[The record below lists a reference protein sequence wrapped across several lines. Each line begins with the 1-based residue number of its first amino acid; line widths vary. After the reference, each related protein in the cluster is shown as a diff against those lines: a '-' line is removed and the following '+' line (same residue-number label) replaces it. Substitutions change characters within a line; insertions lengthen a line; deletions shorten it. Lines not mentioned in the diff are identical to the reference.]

1 MKARETLTLD
11 AERALGSAFGD
22 LLRVI
27 RGDVR
32 SDDDGDVVA
41 GMLVRHALIRPVN
54 GCAVCV
60 LDGTQSVRVAGVA
73 GDTGAVRAGSLWPLA
88 GSPVSEALA
97 GPSALQPVDARLSPL
112 GRALASASEVALTA
126 LPLRIGERGGGEPT
140 SLGALLL
147 LRDPGTPL
155 TDTEREFLEGFA
167 SLVALAVLQAAPPQD
182 WEQRARRLR
191 GNVDAVVDLA
201 GSLDAHKNIPRVL
214 EQVCAAVDGNR
225 ATLLRLEGDD
235 VIIEA
240 VHDVD
245 GETIVPDW
253 RGRLDGHEMLLA
265 ARQSADV
272 VVGGNVA
279 YEELPEELEGAFAG
293 VKHTIILPLR
303 SGDGVAG
310 FLVVFRRHSRPFIH
324 DDAGALQQLGSVAL
338 LALLA
343 LRNSRL
349 YADAQ
354 AASEAM
360 SSFLN
365 LVVHDLRA
373 PLTVLSGYIDLLREG
388 TYGAPPAGWARPM
401 ELITAKLH
409 ELHRLV
415 DDILLAA
422 RLESGAV
429 PTTTELLDLNDV
441 VRRAAVRSQGRAEL
455 AGATVETEPSPTA
468 VAACADSF
476 HVDRIIDNLINNA
489 ISYGGAAPW
498 IRISVDPST
507 PPAVRVEDH
516 GVGISAELHDRIF
529 DRFFRLETRVPGTGF
544 GLHVGRVLAQA
555 CGGSLNVERSVPGQG
570 SMFRLELPPAP
581 VVADVVEGSLR

>member
-1 MKARETLTLD
+1 MKARETLTPD
-11 AERALGSAFGD
+11 AERALGSVFGD

-32 SDDDGDVVA
+32 SDDDGDAVA

-97 GPSALQPVDARLSPL
+97 GTSALQAVDARLSPL
-112 GRALASASEVALTA
+112 GRALASAGDVALTA
-126 LPLRIGERGGGEPT
+126 LPLRIGERAGGEST

-155 TDTEREFLEGFA
+155 TDTEREFLEGYA
-167 SLVALAVLQAAPPQD
+167 SLVALAVLQAAPAQD
-182 WEQRARRLR
+182 WEQRSRRLR
-191 GNVDAVVDLA
+191 GNVDAVTDLA
-201 GSLDAHKNIPRVL
+201 SSLDAHKSIPRVL

-225 ATLLRLEGDD
+225 ATLLRLDGDD
-235 VIIEA
+235 VVIEG

-245 GETIVPDW
+245 GETIVLDW

-279 YEELPEELEGAFAG
+279 YEELPAELQGAFAG

-303 SGDGVAG
+303 SSDGVAG

-324 DDAGALQQLGSVAL
+324 DDAGALQQLGSV
-338 LALLA
+338 ALLA

-455 AGATVETEPSPTA
+455 AGATVETAPSPTP

-476 HVDRIIDNLINNA
+476 HVDRIVDNLINNA

-498 IRISVDPST
+498 IRISVDPSQ

-581 VVADVVEGSLR
+581 AVADVDEGSLR

>member
-1 MKARETLTLD
+1 MNTRDIISPD

-27 RGDVR
+27 RGEVR
-32 SDDDGDVVA
+32 SGDDGDAVA
-41 GMLVRHALIRPVN
+41 GMLVRHALIRPVH

-60 LDGTQSVRVAGVA
+60 LDGAQSVRVAGVA
-73 GDTGAVRAGSLWPLA
+73 GDTGGVRAGSVWPLA

-97 GPSALQPVDARLSPL
+97 GPSTLQLVNAQLSPL
-112 GRALASASEVALTA
+112 GRALSSAGEVSLTT
-126 LPLRIGERGGGEPT
+126 LPLRIGEHGGGEPT

-147 LRDPGTPL
+147 LRDAGTPL
-155 TDTEREFLEGFA
+155 SDKERDFLEGFA
-167 SLVALAVLQAAPPQD
+167 SLVALALLQAAPAQD
-182 WEQRARRLR
+182 WERRARRLR

-201 GSLDAHKNIPRVL
+201 SSLDAQKNIPRVL
-214 EQVCAAVDGNR
+214 QQVCTAVDGNR
-225 ATLLRLEGDD
+225 ATLLRVDGDD
-235 VIIEA
+235 VVIEG

-245 GETIVPDW
+245 GETVVPDW
-253 RGRLDGHEMLLA
+253 RGRIDSQPMLLA
-265 ARQSADV
+265 ARRSSAI
-272 VVGGNVA
+272 VVGGNIA
-279 YEELPEELEGAFAG
+279 YDRLPKALADAFAS

-310 FLVVFRRHSRPFIH
+310 FLMVFRRHSRPFIH
-324 DDAGALQQLGSVAL
+324 DDAGTLQQLGNV
-338 LALLA
+338 ALLA

-373 PLTVLSGYIDLLREG
+373 PLTVLSGYVDLLRDG

-401 ELITAKLH
+401 ELITVKLQ

-429 PTTTELLDLNDV
+429 PTTIALLDLNDLV
-441 VRRAAVRSQGRAEL
+441 LRAGVRSQARAEL
-455 AGATVETEPSPTA
+455 AGATVETMPSPDPV
-468 VAACADSF
+468 VASADSF
-476 HVDRIIDNLINNA
+476 HVDRILDNLINNA
-489 ISYGGAAPW
+489 ISYGGPAPW
-498 IRISVDPST
+498 IRISVDPSQ
-507 PPAVRVEDH
+507 PPAVRVEDR

-529 DRFFRLETRVPGTGF
+529 DRFFRLESRVPGTGF

-555 CGGSLNVERSVPGQG
+555 CGGSLNVERSAPGQG
-570 SMFRLELPPAP
+570 SVFRLELPPA
-581 VVADVVEGSLR
+581 VTALA

>member
-1 MKARETLTLD
+1 MKARETLTPD

-32 SDDDGDVVA
+32 SDDDGDAVA

-54 GCAVCV
+54 GSAVCV

-97 GPSALQPVDARLSPL
+97 GPSALQPVDAQLSPL
-112 GRALASASEVALTA
+112 GRALAGAAEVALTV
-126 LPLRIGERGGGEPT
+126 LPLRIGEHSGGEPT

-167 SLVALAVLQAAPPQD
+167 SLVALAVLQAAPAQD

-201 GSLDAHKNIPRVL
+201 GSLDARKNIPRVL

-235 VIIEA
+235 VVVEG

-253 RGRLDGHEMLLA
+253 RGRVDDHELLLA
-265 ARQSADV
+265 ACRSADV
-272 VVGGNVA
+272 VVGGRVDL
-279 YEELPEELEGAFAG
+279 EELHAELRGALAG

-303 SGDGVAG
+303 SSDGVAG
-310 FLVVFRRHSRPFIH
+310 FLVVFRRHPRPFIH
-324 DDAGALQQLGSVAL
+324 DDAGALQQLGSV
-338 LALLA
+338 ALLA

-373 PLTVLSGYIDLLREG
+373 PLTVLSGYIDLLRQG
-388 TYGAPPAGWARPM
+388 TYGAPPEGWARPM

-441 VRRAAVRSQGRAEL
+441 VRRAAVRSQARAEL
-455 AGATVETEPSPTA
+455 AGATVETGPAATA

-476 HVDRIIDNLINNA
+476 HVDRIVDNLINNA

-498 IRISVDPST
+498 IRISVDPSQ

-516 GVGISAELHDRIF
+516 GVGISVELHDRIF

-570 SMFRLELPPAP
+570 SVFRLELPSAPAT
-581 VVADVVEGSLR
+581 

>member
-1 MKARETLTLD
+1 MKARDTLTPD
-11 AERALGSAFGD
+11 TERALGSAFGD

-32 SDDDGDVVA
+32 TDDDGDAVA

-60 LDGTQSVRVAGVA
+60 LDGTRSVRVAGVA

-97 GPSALQPVDARLSPL
+97 GPSALQPVDAQLSPL
-112 GRALASASEVALTA
+112 GRALASAGEVALTV
-126 LPLRIGERGGGEPT
+126 LPLRIGEHGGGEPT

-147 LRDPGTPL
+147 LRAPGTAL
-155 TDTEREFLEGFA
+155 TDSEREFLEGFA
-167 SLVALAVLQAAPPQD
+167 SLAALAVLQAAPAQD

-191 GNVDAVVDLA
+191 GNVDVVVDLA
-201 GSLDAHKNIPRVL
+201 SSLDARKNVPRVL

-225 ATLLRLEGDD
+225 ATLLRLDGDEVVVEG
-235 VIIEA
+235 

-245 GETIVPDW
+245 GEIILPDW
-253 RGRLDGHEMLLA
+253 RGRVDGHEMLLA

-272 VVGGNVA
+272 VIGGNVA
-279 YEELPEELEGAFAG
+279 GEQLPAELRGAVAG
-293 VKHTIILPLR
+293 VEHTIILPLR
-303 SGDGVAG
+303 SNDGVAG
-310 FLVVFRRHSRPFIH
+310 FLVVVRRHPRPFIH
-324 DDAGALQQLGSVAL
+324 DDVGALQQLGSV
-338 LALLA
+338 ALLA

-373 PLTVLSGYIDLLREG
+373 PLTVLSGYVDLLSQG

-441 VRRAAVRSQGRAEL
+441 VQRAAVRSQARAEL
-455 AGATVETEPSPTA
+455 AGATVEAAPSPTIVA
-468 VAACADSF
+468 VCADSF
-476 HVDRIIDNLINNA
+476 HVDRIVDNLINNA
-489 ISYGGAAPW
+489 ISYGGATPW
-498 IRISVDPST
+498 IRISVDSSR

-516 GVGISAELHDRIF
+516 GLGISAELHDRIF
-529 DRFFRLETRVPGTGF
+529 DRFFRIETGVPGTGF

-555 CGGSLNVERSVPGQG
+555 CGGSLNVERSVPGEG
-570 SMFRLELPPAP
+570 SVFRLELPAAP
-581 VVADVVEGSLR
+581 PTPLS

>member
-1 MKARETLTLD
+1 MKSGDALTPD

-32 SDDDGDVVA
+32 SEDDGDAVA
-41 GMLVRHALIRPVN
+41 GMLVRHALIRPLN
-54 GCAVCV
+54 GCVVCV
-60 LDGTQSVRVAGVA
+60 LDGTESVRVAGVA
-73 GDTGAVRAGSLWPLA
+73 GETGDVRTGSLWPLA

-112 GRALASASEVALTA
+112 GRALASAGDVALTV

-155 TDTEREFLEGFA
+155 TETEREFLEGFA
-167 SLVALAVLQAAPPQD
+167 SLVALAVLQAAPAQD

-201 GSLDAHKNIPRVL
+201 GSLDAHKKIPRVL
-214 EQVCAAVDGNR
+214 QQVCAAVDGNR
-225 ATLLRLEGDD
+225 ATLLRVEGDD
-235 VIIEA
+235 VLVEG

-245 GETIVPDW
+245 SETILPDW
-253 RGRLDGHEMLLA
+253 RGRLDNHEMLLA
-265 ARQSADV
+265 SLQSVDV
-272 VVGGNVA
+272 VVGANVA
-279 YEELPEELEGAFAG
+279 YEHFPPELKNAFAG
-293 VKHTIILPLR
+293 VKHTIVLPLR
-303 SGDGVAG
+303 SGDSVAG
-310 FLVVFRRHSRPFIH
+310 FLMVFRRHPRPFIH
-324 DDAGALQQLGSVAL
+324 DDADTLEQLGRV
-338 LALLA
+338 ALLA
-343 LRNSRL
+343 LRNQRL

-373 PLTVLSGYIDLLREG
+373 PLTVLSGYVDLLREG

-429 PTTTELLDLNDV
+429 PTTTAVLDLNDV
-441 VRRAAVRSQGRAEL
+441 VGRAAVRSQARAEL
-455 AGATVETEPSPTA
+455 AGATVETAPSPTP
-468 VAACADSF
+468 VAARADSF
-476 HVDRIIDNLINNA
+476 HVDRIVDNLINNA
-489 ISYGGAAPW
+489 ISYGGPAPW
-498 IRISVDPST
+498 IRISVDPSQ

-516 GVGISAELHDRIF
+516 GVGISAELHERIF
-529 DRFFRLETRVPGTGF
+529 DRFFRLENRVPGTGF
-544 GLHVGRVLAQA
+544 GLHVARVLAQA
-555 CGGSLNVERSVPGQG
+555 CGGSLNVERSVPGEG
-570 SMFRLELPPAP
+570 SVFRLELPSALPAP
-581 VVADVVEGSLR
+581 A

>member
-1 MKARETLTLD
+1 MNARDILTPD
-11 AERALGSAFGD
+11 PERALGSAFGD

-27 RGDVR
+27 RGDDG
-32 SDDDGDVVA
+32 SSDDGDAVA
-41 GMLVRHALIRPVN
+41 GMLVRHALIRPVR
-54 GCAVCV
+54 GCAIGV
-60 LDGTQSVRVAGVA
+60 LDGDQSVRVAGVA

-97 GPSALQPVDARLSPL
+97 GPSALRPVNARLSPL
-112 GRALASASEVALTA
+112 GRALSSAGEVGLTA
-126 LPLRIGERGGGEPT
+126 LPLRIGEHGGGEPT

-147 LRDPGTPL
+147 LRDPGTAL
-155 TDTEREFLEGFA
+155 SDTERDFLEGFA
-167 SLVALAVLQAAPPQD
+167 SLVTLAVLQAAPAQD

-201 GSLDAHKNIPRVL
+201 SSLDAHKNIPRVL

-225 ATLLRLEGDD
+225 ATLLRVDGDD
-235 VIIEA
+235 MVIEG

-245 GETIVPDW
+245 GETVVPDW
-253 RGRLDGHEMLLA
+253 RGRVDSQEMLLA
-265 ARQSADV
+265 ARQSGAV
-272 VVGGNVA
+272 VVGGNIA
-279 YEELPEELEGAFAG
+279 YEHLPEELKDAFTD
-293 VKHTIILPLR
+293 VRHTIILPLR

-310 FLVVFRRHSRPFIH
+310 FLMVFRRHEHPFIH
-324 DDAGALQQLGSVAL
+324 DDAGAVQQLGNVAL
-338 LALLA
+338 QA

-349 YADAQ
+349 YADAR

-373 PLTVLSGYIDLLREG
+373 PLTVLSGYVDLLRDG
-388 TYGAPPAGWARPM
+388 TYGPAPAGWARPM

-422 RLESGAV
+422 RLDSAAV
-429 PTTTELLDLNDV
+429 PTTTAALDLNDAV
-441 VRRAAVRSQGRAEL
+441 LRAGVRIQARAEL
-455 AGATVETEPSPTA
+455 AGATVETAPSAVPVTA
-468 VAACADSF
+468 WADSF
-476 HVDRIIDNLINNA
+476 HVDRILDNLINNA
-489 ISYGGAAPW
+489 ISYGGGSPW
-498 IRISVDPST
+498 IRISVDPSQ

-529 DRFFRLETRVPGTGF
+529 DRFFRLESRVPGTGF

-555 CGGSLNVERSVPGQG
+555 CGGSLAVERSVPGQG
-570 SMFRLELPPAP
+570 SVFRLELPAAPA
-581 VVADVVEGSLR
+581 

>member
-1 MKARETLTLD
+1 M
-11 AERALGSAFGD
+11 
-22 LLRVI
+22 
-27 RGDVR
+27 
-32 SDDDGDVVA
+32 
-41 GMLVRHALIRPVN
+41 
-54 GCAVCV
+54 
-60 LDGTQSVRVAGVA
+60 
-73 GDTGAVRAGSLWPLA
+73 
-88 GSPVSEALA
+88 
-97 GPSALQPVDARLSPL
+97 
-112 GRALASASEVALTA
+112 AS
-126 LPLRIGERGGGEPT
+126 PT

-147 LRDPGTPL
+147 LRDHGTPL
-155 TDTEREFLEGFA
+155 TDAEREFLEGFA
-167 SLVALAVLQAAPPQD
+167 SLVALAVLQAAPAQD

-235 VIIEA
+235 VVVEG

-253 RGRLDGHEMLLA
+253 RGRVDDHEMLLA

-272 VVGGNVA
+272 VVGGRVA
-279 YEELPEELEGAFAG
+279 GEELSAELSGALAG

-303 SGDGVAG
+303 SSDGVAG
-310 FLVVFRRHSRPFIH
+310 FLVVFRRHPRPFIH
-324 DDAGALQQLGSVAL
+324 DDAGALQQLGSV
-338 LALLA
+338 ALLA

-373 PLTVLSGYIDLLREG
+373 PLTVLSGYIDLLRQG

-441 VRRAAVRSQGRAEL
+441 VRRAAVRSQARAEL
-455 AGATVETEPSPTA
+455 AGATVETAPSPTA
-468 VAACADSF
+468 VVACADSF
-476 HVDRIIDNLINNA
+476 HVDRIVDNLINNA
-489 ISYGGAAPW
+489 ISYGGATPW
-498 IRISVDPST
+498 VRISVDPSQ

-529 DRFFRLETRVPGTGF
+529 DRFFRLETDVPGTGF

-570 SMFRLELPPAP
+570 SVFRLELPPAP
-581 VVADVVEGSLR
+581 PTPA

>member
-1 MKARETLTLD
+1 MKARDTITPD
-11 AERALGSAFGD
+11 TERALGSAFGD

-32 SDDDGDVVA
+32 SDDDGDAVA

-60 LDGTQSVRVAGVA
+60 LDGTRAVRVAGVA

-97 GPSALQPVDARLSPL
+97 GPSALQPVDAQLSPL
-112 GRALASASEVALTA
+112 GRALASAGEVALTV
-126 LPLRIGERGGGEPT
+126 LPLRIGEHGGGEPT

-147 LRDPGTPL
+147 LRAPGTPL
-155 TDTEREFLEGFA
+155 TDSECEFLEGFA
-167 SLVALAVLQAAPPQD
+167 SLAALAVLQAAPAQD

-191 GNVDAVVDLA
+191 GNVDVVVDLA
-201 GSLDAHKNIPRVL
+201 SSLDARKNIPRVL
-214 EQVCAAVDGNR
+214 EQLCAAVDGNR
-225 ATLLRLEGDD
+225 ATLLRLDGDEVVVEG
-235 VIIEA
+235 

-253 RGRLDGHEMLLA
+253 RGRVDGNEMLLA
-265 ARQSADV
+265 ARKSADV

-279 YEELPEELEGAFAG
+279 VEQLPAELRGAVAG

-303 SGDGVAG
+303 SNDGVAG
-310 FLVVFRRHSRPFIH
+310 FLVVVRRHPRPFIH
-324 DDAGALQQLGSVAL
+324 ADVGALQQLGSV
-338 LALLA
+338 ALLA

-373 PLTVLSGYIDLLREG
+373 PLTVLSGYVDLLSQG
-388 TYGAPPAGWARPM
+388 TYGPPPAGWARPM

-441 VRRAAVRSQGRAEL
+441 IQRAAVRSQARAEL
-455 AGATVETEPSPTA
+455 AGATVEAAPSPTI
-468 VAACADSF
+468 VAARADSF
-476 HVDRIIDNLINNA
+476 HVDRIVDNLINNA
-489 ISYGGAAPW
+489 ISYGGATPW
-498 IRISVDPST
+498 IRISVDSSG

-516 GVGISAELHDRIF
+516 GVGISAELHERIF
-529 DRFFRLETRVPGTGF
+529 DRFFRIETGVPGTGF

-570 SMFRLELPPAP
+570 SVFRLELPPAP
-581 VVADVVEGSLR
+581 PTPPG

>member
-1 MKARETLTLD
+1 MNSRDTFTPD
-11 AERALGSAFGD
+11 TERALGSAFGD

-32 SDDDGDVVA
+32 SDDDGDAVA

-60 LDGTQSVRVAGVA
+60 LDGAQSVRVAGVA

-97 GPSALQPVDARLSPL
+97 GSSALQPVNARLSPL
-112 GRALASASEVALTA
+112 GRALSSAGQVALAA
-126 LPLRIGERGGGEPT
+126 LPLRIGDRGGGQPT

-155 TDTEREFLEGFA
+155 ADAEREFLEGFA
-167 SLVALAVLQAAPPQD
+167 SLVALAVLQAVPAQD
-182 WEQRARRLR
+182 WERRARRLR
-191 GNVDAVVDLA
+191 GNVDAVADLA
-201 GSLDAHKNIPRVL
+201 SSLDARKNIPRVL
-214 EQVCAAVDGNR
+214 GQVCATVDGSR
-225 ATLLRLEGDD
+225 ATLLRVEGDD
-235 VIIEA
+235 VVIEG

-245 GETIVPDW
+245 GETVVADW
-253 RGRLDGHEMLLA
+253 RGRLDSQEMLVA
-265 ARQSADV
+265 ARESADV
-272 VVGGNVA
+272 VVGGNIA
-279 YEELPEELEGAFAG
+279 YERLPEELWSAFAG

-310 FLVVFRRHSRPFIH
+310 FLVVFRRHSQPFIH
-324 DDAGALQQLGSVAL
+324 DDAGPLQQLGDVAL
-338 LALLA
+338 QA

-373 PLTVLSGYIDLLREG
+373 PLTVLSGYVDLLRNG
-388 TYGAPPAGWARPM
+388 TYGAPPAGWSRPM

-422 RLESGAV
+422 RLDSGAV
-429 PTTTELLDLNDV
+429 PTSTEMLDLNDV
-441 VRRAAVRSQGRAEL
+441 VLRAGVRSQARAEL
-455 AGATVETEPSPTA
+455 AGATVEVIPSPTP

-476 HVDRIIDNLINNA
+476 HVDRILDNLINNA
-489 ISYGGAAPW
+489 ISYGGVAPW
-498 IRISVDPST
+498 IRISVDPSQQ
-507 PPAVRVEDH
+507 PAVRVEDH
-516 GVGISAELHDRIF
+516 GVGISAELHERVF
-529 DRFFRLETRVPGTGF
+529 DRFFRLENRVPGTGF

-555 CGGSLNVERSVPGQG
+555 CGGSLTVERSAPGQG
-570 SMFRLELPPAP
+570 SVFRLEVPAASAPPT
-581 VVADVVEGSLR
+581 

>member
-1 MKARETLTLD
+1 MSARDTLTPD
-11 AERALGSAFGD
+11 AEWALGSAFGD

-27 RGDVR
+27 RADVR
-32 SDDDGDVVA
+32 SGDDGDAVA

-60 LDGTQSVRVAGVA
+60 LDGSQSVRVAGVA
-73 GDTGAVRAGSLWPLA
+73 GETGAVRAGSLWPLA

-97 GPSALQPVDARLSPL
+97 GPSALQPVNARLSPL
-112 GRALASASEVALTA
+112 GRALSSAGEVGLTA
-126 LPLRIGERGGGEPT
+126 FPLRIGEHGGDPT
-140 SLGALLL
+140 PLGALLL
-147 LRDPGTPL
+147 LREPDTPL
-155 TDTEREFLEGFA
+155 TDAECDFLEGFA
-167 SLVALAVLQAAPPQD
+167 SLVALAVLQAAPAED
-182 WEQRARRLR
+182 WEGRARRLR

-201 GSLDAHKNIPRVL
+201 SSLDAYKNVPRVL
-214 EQVCAAVDGNR
+214 EQICIAVDASR
-225 ATLLRLEGDD
+225 ATLLRVNGDD
-235 VIIEA
+235 VVSEG

-245 GETIVPDW
+245 DAHVVPDW
-253 RGRLDGHEMLLA
+253 RGRLNSQELLVA
-265 ARQSADV
+265 AHQSVDP
-272 VVGGNVA
+272 VVGSNIV
-279 YEELPEELEGAFAG
+279 YERLPKELRDVFAD
-293 VKHTIILPLR
+293 VKHTMILPLR
-303 SGDGVAG
+303 TGDSVAG
-310 FLVVFRRHSRPFIH
+310 FLLVFRRHSRPFIA
-324 DDAGALQQLGSVAL
+324 DDAGTLQQLGN

-373 PLTVLSGYIDLLREG
+373 PLTVLSGYVDLLRHG
-388 TYGAPPAGWARPM
+388 TYGDPPPGWARPM
-401 ELITAKLH
+401 ELITEKLQ

-429 PTTTELLDLNDV
+429 PTTTAVLDLNDV
-441 VRRAAVRSQGRAEL
+441 IRRAGVRSQARAEL
-455 AGATVETEPSPTA
+455 AGATVETIPSATP
-468 VAACADSF
+468 VATCADTF
-476 HVDRIIDNLINNA
+476 HVDRILDNLINNA

-498 IRISVDPST
+498 IRLSIDPSD

-516 GVGISAELHDRIF
+516 GIGISAELHERIF
-529 DRFFRLETRVPGTGF
+529 DRFFRLESRVPGTGF

-555 CGGSLNVERSVPGQG
+555 CGGSLDVERSAPGQG
-570 SMFRLELPPAP
+570 SVFRLQLPSAVATPA
-581 VVADVVEGSLR
+581 

>member
-1 MKARETLTLD
+1 MQTAPGQ
-11 AERALGSAFGD
+11 AGHVER
-22 LLRVI
+22 
-27 RGDVR
+27 
-32 SDDDGDVVA
+32 
-41 GMLVRHALIRPVN
+41 
-54 GCAVCV
+54 
-60 LDGTQSVRVAGVA
+60 GT
-73 GDTGAVRAGSLWPLA
+73 
-88 GSPVSEALA
+88 
-97 GPSALQPVDARLSPL
+97 PSALQAVDARLSPL
-112 GRALASASEVALTA
+112 GRALASAGEVALTA

-155 TDTEREFLEGFA
+155 TDTEREFLEGYA
-167 SLVALAVLQAAPPQD
+167 SLVALAVLQAAPAQD
-182 WEQRARRLR
+182 WEQRSRRLR

-201 GSLDAHKNIPRVL
+201 SSPDAHKSIPRVL

-225 ATLLRLEGDD
+225 ATLLRLEGDEV
-235 VIIEA
+235 VIEG

-253 RGRLDGHEMLLA
+253 RSRLDGHEMLLA

-279 YEELPEELEGAFAG
+279 YKELPAELEGAFAG

-303 SGDGVAG
+303 SGDSVAG

-324 DDAGALQQLGSVAL
+324 HDAGALQQLGSV
-338 LALLA
+338 ALLA

-401 ELITAKLH
+401 ELVTAKLH

-455 AGATVETEPSPTA
+455 AGATVETAPSPTP

-476 HVDRIIDNLINNA
+476 HVDRIVDNLINNA

-498 IRISVDPST
+498 IRISVDPSQ

-581 VVADVVEGSLR
+581 AVADVVEGSLR